1 MTAALATAPRVA
13 TLGRGD
19 FDGFWMARLVMTA
32 ARMKTLM
39 LTLFAVAACAD
50 PVAETVGDDPPGEDP
65 LPPGTC
71 SEPAGRLTIFALPP
85 PVALDWSSPNKLL
98 GTVQDSRT
106 LGAELVEQHV
116 VAMAHSIGHVNL
128 ELDCGEYSIPLTGQT
143 NVDGNDFDAVTDGA
157 GLLLRDTAGA
167 LDHMP
172 DIGDNEETIADI
184 AMRQRSGMLSRI
196 SFTVNKQMCK
206 RLKDFV
212 DEYTAR
218 KAYEHY
224 NGSFRARRME
234 GAGCAIFGAGV
245 IDVGGLLRRSLFTPA
260 WARSKM
266 IGSARIADF
275 LGDGKYEYGG
285 NLSAVDDHGQ
295 HWVWPKGV
303 DVPAPAG
310 TPVWIFSPILDAW
323 NGPEDQPF
331 PVAGLSGEM
340 TTKLPFSIYDPQLM
354 HEWAEQVWTEAS
366 GNDNNTAI
374 AFDVPWTA
382 STVEAAH
389 EVTFDAS
396 CVQPQ
401 TIGFEDDNDDLFLDS
416 DAP

>member
-1 MTAALATAPRVA
+1 
-13 TLGRGD
+13 
-19 FDGFWMARLVMTA
+19 
-32 ARMKTLM
+32 MKTLM
-39 LTLFAVAACAD
+39 LTLVAVAACAE
-50 PVAETVGDDPPGEDP
+50 PMAETVVADPPVEDP
-65 LPPGTC
+65 LPPGEC
-71 SEPAGRLTIFALPP
+71 PAPAGRLTIFALPP
-85 PVALDWSSPNKLL
+85 PVSLDWSNPNALL

-106 LGAELVEQHV
+106 LGAELVEQHA

-128 ELDCGEYSIPLTGQT
+128 ELDCGEDSIPLTRQT

-184 AMRQRSGMLSRI
+184 AMRQRSGLVSRI
-196 SFTVNKQMCK
+196 SFTVNRAMCK
-206 RLKDFV
+206 RIKSFV

-218 KAYEHY
+218 EAYKHY

-245 IDVGGLLRRSLFTPA
+245 VDVGGLLRRSLFTPA

-285 NLSAVDDHGQ
+285 NLVALGDDGTH
-295 HWVWPKGV
+295 HVWPKGV

-310 TPVWIFSPILDAW
+310 TPIWIFSPVLDAW

-331 PVAGLSGEM
+331 PVAGLTGEM
-340 TTKLPFSIYDPQLM
+340 ASRLPFTIYDPQLM
-354 HEWAEQVWTEAS
+354 HEWAEQVWAEANAS
-366 GNDNNTAI
+366 ETNTAT

-382 STVEAAH
+382 STVDAAK
-389 EVTFDAS
+389 EVTYDAH

-401 TIGFEDDNDDLFLDS
+401 TLAFEADNDDLFLDS